1 MATTEKRFVVT
12 GDQAIRLGKV
22 ETELKRQLYSQ
33 HDTKLNPEGVI
44 ATYQGMTEGKLTPF
58 AGGLRGKFLRS
69 MMVIIGG
76 VEKLDLPDLVKAV
89 RELDSYAESMILYE
103 KFTTLAEPEA
113 VLQIELSPA
122 DQGFTEPPTWK
133 EFACNKRLAE
143 WSRAVFEGYIV
154 ELNPAEV
161 GPHMAIQYTGQPN
174 GEVIW
179 IAMETVPDSHGFPG
193 VFAVARDG
201 GGGLWLHGD
210 WIDPGRRIDLG
221 RRFSFRLRKV
231 A

>member
-22 ETELKRQLYSQ
+22 
-33 HDTKLNPEGVI
+33 
-44 ATYQGMTEGKLTPF
+44 
-58 AGGLRGKFLRS
+58 
-69 MMVIIGG
+69 
-76 VEKLDLPDLVKAV
+76 
-89 RELDSYAESMILYE
+89 
-103 KFTTLAEPEA
+103 EPEA

-179 IAMETVPDSHGFPG
+179 IAMETVPDSHGFP
-193 VFAVARDG
+193 
-201 GGGLWLHGD
+201 
-210 WIDPGRRIDLG
+210 
-221 RRFSFRLRKV
+221 
-231 A
+231 